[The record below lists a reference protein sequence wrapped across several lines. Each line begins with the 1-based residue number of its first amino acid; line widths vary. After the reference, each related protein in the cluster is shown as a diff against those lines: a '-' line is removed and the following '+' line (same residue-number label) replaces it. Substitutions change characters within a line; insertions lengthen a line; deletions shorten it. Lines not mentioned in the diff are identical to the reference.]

1 MLSHIVT
8 LIIMAPDLLIY
19 DTTLITRLLYVCQ
32 NSVLSRELIDRTL
45 LRIIDSAVKQSGH
58 TVGLRIGGLTKWLLR
73 IIESAIGQ
81 SDNKEGFWVWLFVC
95 GWCEYVSI
103 QDSIDFLTLYQSHIH
118 TTVSF
123 L

>member
-8 LIIMAPDLLIY
+8 LILMAPDLLIY

-45 LRIIDSAVKQSGH
+45 LRIIDSAVRQSGY
-58 TVGLRIGGLTKWLLR
+58 TVSLMIGGLTKWLLW

-81 SDNKEGFWVWLFVC
+81 SDYQEGFWVWLFVC
-95 GWCEYVSI
+95 GWCECVSI
-103 QDSIDFLTLYQSHIH
+103 QDSIGFLTL
-118 TTVSF
+118 